1 MSRENVELVR
11 EFLGL
16 FAAGDRRSWRQYFAP
31 EAVWDTSQSQL
42 PAAGVYRGHEGVEQF
57 FADWLAIWD
66 DYAMENDEFIDAGDS
81 VVVVFR
87 QRGRGKGSGVRAE
100 RTFFGVYDLE
110 AGKVTRFR
118 QYESREAALE
128 AVGLTE

>member
-1 MSRENVELVR
+1 MSQENVELVR

-16 FAAGDRRSWRQYFAP
+16 FAAGDRRSWRQHFAP
-31 EAVWDTSQSQL
+31 DVVWDTSQSQL
-42 PAAGVYRGHEGVEQF
+42 PAAGVYRGHEGIEQF
-57 FADWLAIWD
+57 FTDWLAIGD
-66 DYAMENDEFIDAGDS
+66 DYAIENDEFIDAGDS

-87 QRGRGKGSGVRAE
+87 QRGRGKGSGAHAE

-118 QYESREAALE
+118 LYESREEALE
-128 AVGLTE
+128 AVGLSE